1 MAGHPDPVPTRDR
14 LLALIVV
21 LCWGLNF
28 PAIHLS
34 LEQFPPFFLVALRF
48 ALLAIPTVL
57 FVPRPQVPWRW
68 LLGYGLG
75 FGVLQFAFLYLAMD
89 TGMPT
94 GLASLVLQS
103 SAPFTVL
110 IAGVWLRERITGRQ
124 ALGIGI
130 AVAGLAGIALVRAG
144 GGAQAGVLPVLLT
157 LCGGLGWA
165 FGNVCSRQARTT
177 EPLRFM
183 LWMSV
188 VPPLPMLALSLL
200 VDGPAAIGRSLTT
213 LTTGTAVW
221 ALVGLAFTVL
231 IATVVGSGIWTSL
244 LARHPSSVVAPFSLL
259 VPVVGFASSWLAFD
273 ERPAPAE
280 LVLGA
285 VIIAGVLIASAPG
298 RAARALRSRSQDP
311 DSAPSHDP
319 RVRDSR
325 TQHPDSA
332 PGVPTEPVAADD
344 PPAAHEPEP
353 GQPRDTRAP
362 QPVGTTSAVASAA
375 MPSPR
380 PVSPSPSVVVA
391 DTAT

>member
-1 MAGHPDPVPTRDR
+1 MPTRDR

>member
-1 MAGHPDPVPTRDR
+1 MPTRDR
-14 LLALIVV
+14 LLALVV
-21 LCWGLNF
+21 VVCWGLNF

-48 ALLAIPTVL
+48 ALLAIPTIA
-57 FVPRPQVPWRW
+57 FVPRPRVPLRW

-110 IAGVWLRERITGRQ
+110 IAGVWLAERITGRQ
-124 ALGIGI
+124 ALGIAIAVTGLTGI
-130 AVAGLAGIALVRAG
+130 AVVRAS

-188 VPPLPMLALSLL
+188 VPPLPMLALSL
-200 VDGPAAIGRSLTT
+200 VFDGPAAIGRSLTS
-213 LTTGTAVW
+213 LTTGTAFW
-221 ALVGLAFTVL
+221 ALAGLAFTVL

-273 ERPAPAE
+273 ERPALAE
-280 LVLGA
+280 LALGA
-285 VIIAGVLIASAPG
+285 VIIAGVLVASAPG
-298 RAARALRSRSQDP
+298 RAARALRRASQDP
-311 DSAPSHDP
+311 TSG
-319 RVRDSR
+319 
-325 TQHPDSA
+325 HPL
-332 PGVPTEPVAADD
+332 PTEPDPGDSGRHACPADTS
-344 PPAAHEPEP
+344 
-353 GQPRDTRAP
+353 GP
-362 QPVGTTSAVASAA
+362 QPLATTSAVASAA
-375 MPSPR
+375 IPSPR
-380 PVSPSPSVVVA
+380 PVSPRPSVVVA